1 MSATVTA
8 APSASSTGAT
18 QTIDPNSPLAGYPRD
33 NLKHVVITAT
43 CFAFILSTFSVGFRL
58 ISRKLNGKGLYLD
71 DFFIVG
77 ALVSHNPFCYRYGE
91 TYLERMVWL
100 TELI

>member
-1 MSATVTA
+1 MSKTTA
-8 APSASSTGAT
+8 VIAPSASAAAT
-18 QTIDPNSPLAGYPRD
+18 QSIDPNSPLAGYPRD

-77 ALVSHNPFCYRYGE
+77 ALVGDI
-91 TYLERMVWL
+91 YLLWTLIARFSVDSL
-100 TELI
+100 TD